1 MKKVMMLDMSK
12 QIFKTFDTLE
22 EAIAVATETS
32 QIRMIGG
39 NRKEFNPKHP
49 DYRQEA

>member
-1 MKKVMMLDMSK
+1 MKKVFLLDMST
-12 QIFKTFDTLE
+12 QTFEAFETLE

-32 QIRMIGG
+32 QIRMLGG
-39 NRKEFNPKHP
+39 NRKEHNPKHP